1 MSKLGYY
8 RPIDGT
14 VEINGVE
21 KQLFMFGE
29 QPYLYVHTH
38 SGPYHHAHLQ
48 YGGSVYGI
56 RGARWDNLKLPVG
69 LRRSTRWDNIKRSH
83 LERRHITVVDIALET
98 AKRLGVKC

>member
-1 MSKLGYY
+1 MY

-29 QPYLYVHTH
+29 QPYLYVHG
-38 SGPYHHAHLQ
+38 GPYHHAHLQ
-48 YGGSVYGI
+48 HGGSVYGI

-69 LRRSTRWDNIKRSH
+69 LRYPTHWDAIK
-83 LERRHITVVDIALET
+83 RRHITVVDVALET
-98 AKRLGVKC
+98 AKRLGVKS